1 MMCFSSI
8 ASFILP
14 EQIEQMQMF
23 ARARINLSL
32 QANLNIPYKFTG
44 PHLLDL
50 VFKVGMK
57 ARNAMFLLADPIVVT
72 QIS

>member
-1 MMCFSSI
+1 
-8 ASFILP
+8 
-14 EQIEQMQMF
+14 MF